1 MFKKLLFTLVGVV
14 IVAGALVGTK
24 LEQFRAMGEAGANM
38 VPPPQVVTSAVARD
52 DEWENTVVSTGSLVA
67 VQGLVLRSEVPGR
80 IARIAFE
87 SGAAVEAG
95 DVVVE
100 LDTSTEKAELRAAEA
115 AAALAKAN
123 LARARDL
130 YRKRTMSP
138 AELDAADAQ
147 FKRASAE
154 VEAIRSRIEKK
165 TVRAPFSGRLG
176 IRQVNLGE
184 VLAEGDAIA
193 TLQTLAPIYVDF
205 TLPQRWLASLEIGTL
220 VRVTTDAAPGEL
232 YEGTINAV
240 SPEVDSA
247 TRNLRVRA
255 TLANRGEKLRAGMF
269 ANVEVVLQSRRKVL
283 AIPATAVLFAPYGDS
298 VFVIEEREGAS
309 DGATELV
316 LRQRFVRL
324 GVRQGDFVDVT
335 QGLEAGEQVVSSG
348 VFKLSSG
355 MRVVVDNTLAP
366 KAELAPH
373 PDNI

>member
-298 VFVIEEREGAS
+298 VFVIEERDGAS
-309 DGATELV
+309 GGATELV